1 MWVWGFGNHKW
12 YKSLVKSRVADEWL
26 DKRLLFHAWFPKPH
40 THISALTALALLK
53 TTNKRYEI
61 TNEMRYLFERNE
73 IFKHFGQCTHMWL
86 HWLLQISNFTRQK
99 NLWNWCWSK
108 VNVLTC
114 EYIDFCLAHVTTLT
128 VIYKMYKNCAIT
140 FNLHDK
146 LFHRVA
152 TIVVF
157 NNAQCLR
164 TDLNKRFLPKP
175 NTTIA
180 WKLIPHRSNI
190 SKIWNPPRWELF
202 YLVKWA
208 WM

>member
-73 IFKHFGQCTHMWL
+73 FFKHFGQCTHMWL
-86 HWLLQISNFTRQK
+86 HWLVQISNFTRQK

-157 NNAQCLR
+157 NNVILHHWHFATLTFCRETVLCS
-164 TDLNKRFLPKP
+164 
-175 NTTIA
+175 
-180 WKLIPHRSNI
+180 H
-190 SKIWNPPRWELF
+190 
-202 YLVKWA
+202 
-208 WM
+208 

>member
-99 NLWNWCWSK
+99 TCETDAGQKSMY
-108 VNVLTC
+108 VFTC

-128 VIYKMYKNCAIT
+128 VIYKWILGCQVKVQCPCT
-140 FNLHDK
+140 HLWLHWLLLSHMRK
-146 LFHRVA
+146 L
-152 TIVVF
+152 
-157 NNAQCLR
+157 N
-164 TDLNKRFLPKP
+164 
-175 NTTIA
+175 
-180 WKLIPHRSNI
+180 
-190 SKIWNPPRWELF
+190 
-202 YLVKWA
+202 Y
-208 WM
+208 

>member
-157 NNAQCLR
+157 NNDQC
-164 TDLNKRFLPKP
+164 THF
-175 NTTIA
+175 T
-180 WKLIPHRSNI
+180 
-190 SKIWNPPRWELF
+190 
-202 YLVKWA
+202 KWR
-208 WM
+208 